1 MLADLRFAL
10 RRLRHAPGFTIVA
23 ILTLAVAVGA
33 NTAILTIADGVLFRP
48 LPFRDADRVFL
59 IQMADR
65 TSGQHYTQ
73 VQYGVVRAVADLH
86 SGLGEVGM
94 SGSGPSVLEQTPE
107 GLARVPTHA
116 ASAAYLR
123 VLGVTPALGRLFA
136 DSDTPGRTALLS
148 SAAWR
153 TRFGSDR
160 STVGKTVT
168 IGSSSFDVVGV
179 LPSGFQFPSYF
190 AGKPEIVTLMAPVP
204 VDAKGGTF
212 HPVVRLEPGVS
223 REQAQAELETIT
235 APLFAGDPR
244 MKNVVPSLDS
254 IRETIYPVGRP
265 VMRFLLAAAALVLL
279 IAAANLANMM
289 LARNR
294 RLERETAVR
303 SALGASRG
311 RLVRPL
317 VLEAAVIGL
326 GGAALALVVT
336 ALSFDAMLRLV
347 PNVVYSNAE
356 IGVDW
361 RVALIGLGLGLAGG
375 LVFAVVPAWRSA
387 RLDVLALIQG
397 RAHVGGGG
405 VRLGR
410 PLLAVQVA
418 IAIVLVFGAV
428 VATRAFVGVLQT
440 PLGFEP
446 DRVVR
451 IGISPARGADIVAF
465 YRQVGEAL
473 SARPGVLAVGASGA
487 PPLGGSVP
495 WAGIRVQEGGNRVAG
510 IVHATPGYFD
520 AVGIRLLKGR
530 QLSWEDA
537 VDGTAAVASE
547 SAVRALFG
555 SAEPME
561 QVVHDETKQARRI
574 VGVVSDVRGS
584 LDRESMPPVYAIPV
598 GRAAPLTVF
607 ARVHSNQAAILA
619 DLRREAGRLQPAAVV
634 PVAWWTDVLGELT
647 AYKNP
652 RFQTTVLSAFA
663 GIALGLTALGVF
675 GVVAFLVA
683 SRAREM
689 GIRLAI
695 GAAPASLVRLVARQ
709 TLIPVGIGLVVGL
722 IATRWAARLAEA
734 QLFKV
739 ETRDPWLLA
748 LTAATVLAAAL
759 VAAYLPARRA
769 ARVDPLVVLRAE

>member
-1 MLADLRFAL
+1 MLADLKFAL

-48 LPFRDADRVFL
+48 LPYRDPDRVFL

-65 TSGQHYTQ
+65 SSGQHYTQ
-73 VQYGVVRAVADLH
+73 VLYGVVRTVNDLH

-94 SGSGPSVLEQTPE
+94 FGSGPQVLEQTPE
-107 GLARVPTHA
+107 GLARVPTHT
-116 ASAAYLR
+116 ASASYFR
-123 VLGVTPALGRLFA
+123 VLGVAPSRGRLFA
-136 DSDTPGRTALLS
+136 DADTPGRTAMLS

-153 TRFGSDR
+153 TRFGSDP
-160 STVGKTVT
+160 SIVGRTVT
-168 IGSSSFDVVGV
+168 IGTSSFDVVGV

-190 AGKPEIVTLMAPVP
+190 AGKPEVVTLMAPVP
-204 VDAKGGTF
+204 LDAKGGTF

-223 REQAQAELETIT
+223 LEQAQAELETVT
-235 APLFAGDPR
+235 APLFEGDPR
-244 MKNVVPSLDS
+244 MRGVVPSLDG
-254 IRETIYPVGRP
+254 IRDTIYPVGRP
-265 VMRFLLAAAALVLL
+265 VMRFLVVAAGLVLI
-279 IAAANLANMM
+279 IASANLANMM

-294 RLERETAVR
+294 RHERETAVR

-317 VLEAAVIGL
+317 VMEAALIGL

-336 ALSFDAMLRLV
+336 ALSFDAMQRLV
-347 PNVVYSNAE
+347 PGAVYSNAE
-356 IGVDW
+356 IGFDW
-361 RVALIGLGLGLAGG
+361 RVGLAGLALGLAGG

-397 RAHVGGGG
+397 RAHARSGRA
-405 VRLGR
+405 RLGR

-418 IAIVLVFGAV
+418 VAIVLVFGAV
-428 VATRAFVGVLQT
+428 IATRAFVGILRT

-446 DRVVR
+446 ERVVR
-451 IGISPARGADIVAF
+451 IGISPARGADLTAF

-473 SARPGVLAVGASGA
+473 AARPGVLAVGASGA
-487 PPLGGSVP
+487 PPLGGSAP
-495 WAGIRVQEGGNRVAG
+495 WAGIRAQEGGNRVAG
-510 IVHATPGYFD
+510 VVHVTPGYFD

-547 SAVRALFG
+547 AAVRALFG
-555 SAEPME
+555 SADPLE
-561 QVVHDETKQARRI
+561 QVVQDETKQARRI

-607 ARVHSNQAAILA
+607 ARVQAKQAAILS
-619 DLRREAGRLQPAAVV
+619 DLRRESGRLQPAGVV

-652 RFQTTVLSAFA
+652 RFQTMVLSAFA
-663 GIALGLTALGVF
+663 GIALSLTALGVF

-695 GAAPASLVRLVARQ
+695 GAAPASLVRLAARQ
-709 TLIPVGIGLVVGL
+709 TLVPVGVGLVIGL

-748 LTAATVLAAAL
+748 LTGVTVLAAAL
-759 VAAYLPARRA
+759 IAAYLPARKA